1 MINKRYILG
10 KKLGQGRSSAYN
22 LIDTEFPEREV
33 AAKFLPASASLE
45 EKNNFRDEYFI
56 LQKLDHPN
64 IIKSFELGTVIVK
77 DEDEDNVIDS
87 FSQFIT
93 MEYFSSVELL
103 NYSGLKEESKLNSI
117 IKQLCSVLYYLHQS
131 NYIYYDLKAENIL
144 VSVINNSPFIK
155 VIDLGLSQFTIA
167 QYEHTIKGTAFYIA
181 PELLK
186 NEPHDHTVDF
196 YSLGMLLYRIVYGKF
211 PFNSEE
217 EIDIYKAQIEEEFTF
232 AETIYSK
239 KLTNVISRLL
249 KKNPSDRYETALE
262 ILNDL
267 GLPIDLEITKDFV
280 PAKVFS
286 DRKDALNILGTY
298 LKDDNSN
305 EVFTVTGF
313 DGAGKTSLLR
323 EIYHQRTNSVFI
335 ENTKTKTGLE
345 AIKYIFRKIILT
357 DFTYSNKQDEYSQII
372 TDIFD
377 KSSSDFLNTIIR
389 VFNTLSSGTDFIV
402 LFDDYN
408 LYDDFT
414 QEALTEIIRIFQVKG
429 IKVIL
434 TESSDFDQSSSS
446 LNNLCVVQLN
456 QFTDHQLS
464 EFLDI
469 SYSPIFPKQEL
480 KKYILLYSDLMPGN
494 INQFIRDLILL
505 KVIKF
510 AHAKVSFETSE
521 EIILALQSSHEEL
534 YRMRLSN
541 LNSFELKLA
550 QIISAFEISV
560 EQTILA
566 ALLDVSQDI
575 LKENLFE
582 IEKKNIID
590 SLNISNAPRINSF
603 NFKKYIYSTISNRTK
618 FHVVLANSVKRLFPD
633 FNTLE
638 LSRQYELANEQVKA
652 AEALRKE
659 IERTEEISA
668 FAYKRTL
675 LEKSLRFNIPEK
687 SLNAL
692 TLELVQTLY
701 KLSDYKSA
709 LENVNK
715 LSDSIFSD
723 ENKNELQ
730 FIKGSSLAELGSI
743 EEGINILINLKAKNI
758 NKRLSHRIDI
768 ALASAEFDLNNFI
781 PVEEYCKT
789 LLNDEETSLEDL
801 GKVNNLMALIEFNS
815 RNNYPKSLEYSL
827 EALKKYELANL
838 PRRVAGMHVNIGSL
852 FDVQGKKNEAEQH
865 WQKALT
871 INSSIGNLEQEG
883 IIQLNYGVF
892 HHYNNNLEKAIEN
905 WQQARTIFSSIGIQN
920 LMALVVGNMG
930 EVYLQ
935 ICDYQNAFENLIKS
949 IEISNRINNT
959 EVELNFLFIIGKYW
973 FSIGDVKELYG
984 ILNKFELILITVDKK
999 SEKSKLN
1006 QIYLRLL
1013 YEILSGNLILQEY
1026 EILQLLNSCL
1036 TNKEHN
1042 YYLEIIH
1049 LYSEFLIK
1057 NSNFKSALDLLNKER
1072 LDKIIEQNSIFAAY
1086 QQYLFGKIAQDSEGL
1101 NEKPPIEYFES
1112 ALNLLEGQSITE
1124 LTWKVLYEITNTYWE
1139 RGNFHKAKKIRI
1151 YAYELINMIGD
1162 SITNSKIRTAYF
1174 THPERK
1180 KALDK
1185 LILIGNQVQLNELQK
1200 S

>member
-33 AAKFLPASASLE
+33 AAKFLPATASLE
-45 EKNNFRDEYFI
+45 EKSNFRDEYFT

-77 DEDEDNVIDS
+77 DEDEDNVVDS

-93 MEYFSSVELL
+93 MEYFPSVELL
-103 NYSGLKEESKLNSI
+103 DYSGLKEERLLNSV

-144 VSVINNSPFIK
+144 VSVVNKSPFIK
-155 VIDLGLSQFTIA
+155 VIDLGLSQARLTDS
-167 QYEHTIKGTAFYIA
+167 EHNIKGTAFYIA

-186 NEPHDHTVDF
+186 NEQHNHTVDF
-196 YSLGMLLYRIVYGKF
+196 YSLGILLYRIVYGKF
-211 PFNSEE
+211 PFNSDN
-217 EIDIYKAQIEEEFTF
+217 EIDIYKAHIEEEFTF
-232 AETIYSK
+232 ADTTYSK
-239 KLTNVISRLL
+239 KLINVISKLL
-249 KKNPSDRYETALE
+249 NKNPSERYETALE
-262 ILNDL
+262 IIYDL
-267 GLPIDLEITKDFV
+267 ELPINLEITKDFV

-298 LKDDNSN
+298 LKDENSN

-313 DGAGKTSLLR
+313 DGAGKTSLLK
-323 EIYHQRTNSVFI
+323 EIYHQRNNSVFI

-345 AIKYIFRKIILT
+345 SIKYIFRKIILT
-357 DFTYSNKQDEYSQII
+357 DFLYTIKQDEYSQII

-377 KSSSDFLNTIIR
+377 KSSTDFLDTVIR
-389 VFNTLSSGTDFIV
+389 VFNTMPAGTEIIV
-402 LFDDYN
+402 LFDDFN
-408 LYDDFT
+408 LYDDYT
-414 QEALTEIIRIFQVKG
+414 KEALTEIIRIFQIKG
-429 IKVIL
+429 IKIIL
-434 TESSDFDQSSSS
+434 SESSDFDQASSSFS
-446 LNNLCVVQLN
+446 NLCVVQLN
-456 QFTDHQLS
+456 QFTEHQLS
-464 EFLDI
+464 EFLDV
-469 SYSPIFPKQEL
+469 SYSSLFPKQEL
-480 KKYILLYSDLMPGN
+480 KKYILLYSDLVPGN
-494 INQFIRDLILL
+494 IIQFIRDLILL
-505 KVIKF
+505 RVIKF
-510 AHAKVSFETSE
+510 DQAKVLFETSE

-550 QIISAFEISV
+550 QVISAFDISL

-618 FHVVLANSVKRLFPD
+618 FHIVLANSVKKLFPD

-638 LSRQYELANEQVKA
+638 LSRQYELANEHLKA
-652 AEALRKE
+652 VEALKKE

-675 LEKSLRFNIPEK
+675 LEKSLRFNLPDK
-687 SLNAL
+687 LLNSL
-692 TLELVQTLY
+692 TLELIKTFY
-701 KLSDYKSA
+701 KLGDYKST
-709 LENVNK
+709 LENINK
-715 LSDSIFSD
+715 LSDLNFSD
-723 ENKNELQ
+723 DDKKELQ
-730 FIKGSSLAELGSI
+730 FIKGSSLVELGSI
-743 EEGINILINLKAKNI
+743 EEGSNILIKLKNENI
-758 NKRLSHRIDI
+758 DKTLFQKII
-768 ALASAEFDLNNFI
+768 ITLAYAESEANNFDQA
-781 PVEEYCKT
+781 EDYCKS
-789 LLNDEETSLEDL
+789 LLSEKDISLEDQ
-801 GKVNNLMALIEFNS
+801 GKVNNLMALIEFKS

-838 PRRVAGMHVNIGSL
+838 PRRVAGMHVNIGTV
-852 FDVQGKKNEAEQH
+852 FDKQNDKIMAEKH

-883 IIQLNYGVF
+883 LIQLNYGVF
-892 HHYNNNLEKAIEN
+892 HHNNNNLEKAIDN
-905 WQQARTIFSSIGIQN
+905 WQHARTIFSSIGIQN
-920 LMALVVGNMG
+920 LTALAVGNMG

-935 ICDYQNAFENLIKS
+935 ICDYQNSFENLVKS
-949 IEISNRINNT
+949 IEISNKIYNT
-959 EVELNFLFIIGKYW
+959 EGELSFLFILGKFWYTV
-973 FSIGDVKELYG
+973 GDIEELYQ
-984 ILNKFELILITVDKK
+984 ILNEYEIISLKENKNL
-999 SEKSKLN
+999 EKREVNHL
-1006 QIYLRLL
+1006 YLRLL
-1013 YEILSGNLILQEY
+1013 YEVFSEKLMMQES
-1026 EILQLLNSCL
+1026 EISNLLNSCL
-1036 TNKEHN
+1036 KNEEHN
-1042 YYLEIIH
+1042 HYIEIIY

-1057 NSNFKSALDLLNKER
+1057 NGNLNRAVELLNSEE
-1072 LDKIIEQNSIFAAY
+1072 LEKIIEQNSIFAAY
-1086 QQYLFGKIAQDSEGL
+1086 QQYLFGKLAQVDQGL
-1101 NEKPPIEYFES
+1101 KEKPPLVYFES
-1112 ALNLLEGQSITE
+1112 ALDLLEGQSITE
-1124 LTWKVLYEITNTYWE
+1124 LTWKVLFEITNTYWE
-1139 RGNFHKAKKIRI
+1139 RGNFHKAKKTRF
-1151 YAYELINMIGD
+1151 YAYELINMIGE

-1180 KALDK
+1180 RALEK